1 MSRSGPAA
9 GHVSAT
15 SGGAAMWIP
24 DQIYEHMPL
33 AYAAAGVASWFAFGL
48 AFPSVLSTVTLFAA
62 SVLTFVWRRNH
73 RLRAGQNEQHRRPPA
88 ASLPLKRRD

>member
-1 MSRSGPAA
+1 
-9 GHVSAT
+9 
-15 SGGAAMWIP
+15 MWIP

-48 AFPSVLSTVTLFAA
+48 AFPSVLSTVALFAA

-73 RLRAGQNEQHRRPPA
+73 RLRAGQKEQHRRPPA
-88 ASLPLKRRD
+88 ASLPVKRRD